1 MYIYLFILVL
11 FIYFFKILFFN
22 FTILYWFLP
31 YINMNPPQVYLFIY
45 FKNIYLFGHAESWLQ
60 PAGSSVTVCSLLFA
74 VCRI

>member
-11 FIYFFKILFFN
+11 FIYFFLILFFN

-45 FKNIYLFGHAESWLQ
+45 FKNIYLFGRAESWLQ
-60 PAGSSVTVCSLLFA
+60 PAGSSVTACSLLFA